1 MLKLILSVQ
10 LSGKP
15 RPQPQHQSSGEQPQ
29 ANARNGVGGGGGG
42 NTVSGNN
49 HSRQHRKDGVSP
61 TSTSSSSEVSARES
75 LLGPAPVTTNS
86 SPFGSVKKG
95 KVPTTAQSRQTEH
108 AQRDA
113 PKRKGGKDS
122 SGSGTAT
129 AEPTTQQ
136 VVIINY
142 NVVDK
147 FSVQIFF
154 FF

>member
-29 ANARNGVGGGGGG
+29 ANARNAGVGGGG
-42 NTVSGNN
+42 NTVSGNS

-61 TSTSSSSEVSARES
+61 TSTSSSNEVSARES
-75 LLGPAPVTTNS
+75 LLGPAPVTTNSS

-142 NVVDK
+142 NVVNK

>member
-29 ANARNGVGGGGGG
+29 ANARNAGVGGGGG

-75 LLGPAPVTTNS
+75 LLGPAPITTNSS

-95 KVPTTAQSRQTEH
+95 KVPTTAQPRQTEH
-108 AQRDA
+108 AQRDP

-136 VVIINY
+136 VVII
-142 NVVDK
+142 
-147 FSVQIFF
+147 
-154 FF
+154 